1 MGLQRKQLSRNAVG
15 GGEKGQSGV
24 DTVPASGEE
33 SPRVPGGAEVAYKT
47 AVL

>member
-1 MGLQRKQLSRNAVG
+1 MPWQ
-15 GGEKGQSGV
+15 GGEEGQPGV